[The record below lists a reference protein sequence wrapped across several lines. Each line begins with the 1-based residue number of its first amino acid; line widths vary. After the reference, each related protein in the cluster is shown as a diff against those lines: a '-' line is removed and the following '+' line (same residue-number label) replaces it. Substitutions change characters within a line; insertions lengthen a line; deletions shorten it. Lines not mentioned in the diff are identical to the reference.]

1 MRKTIIFMA
10 ILCSGVCNAQ
20 KSKKIED
27 GNNQFAFEL
36 YHQIGKESKNL
47 FFSPYSISTALA
59 MTYSGAG
66 GATATEMGKVMGF
79 LTDQTKNDE
88 AFKSLIEKIN
98 SRNNNDLK
106 IKIANRLFGEQ
117 TFKFNESF
125 LDRIEENYGAP
136 LEKVNFKD
144 KEASRKKINT
154 WVEDQ
159 TNQKIK
165 ELIKKNVLPDS
176 TKLVLVNAIYFYGDW
191 ANQFDSSFTQKK
203 KFFVT
208 SEKSIEHKMMYQ
220 KTYFSYMQ
228 NESFQAIRMPY
239 KNNQIYMEVYL
250 PLQKNGI
257 EDLEKKLNYTNYK
270 EWENS
275 FGTQEVMVTFP
286 KYKMTCDFS
295 LGDQLQEMGMKTA
308 FSDEADFF
316 EMVQK
321 KNDGLKISKVIHKAF
336 IDVSEKGTEAAAAT
350 AVIMVRIES
359 TSYHEREMPK
369 VFNADHPFIF
379 MIKDRET
386 GSILFM
392 GKVMNPAE

>member
-1 MRKTIIFMA
+1 MRKTILLIA
-10 ILCSGVCNAQ
+10 LLYSGLGKGQ
-20 KSKKIED
+20 ESEKIED

-36 YHQIGKESKNL
+36 YHHLDTENKNI

-59 MTYSGAG
+59 MTYSGANG
-66 GATATEMGKVMGF
+66 TTATEMGEVMGF
-79 LTDQTKNDE
+79 LSDRTKNDA
-88 AFKSLIEKIN
+88 AFKNLIEKIN
-98 SRNNNDLK
+98 SRNNDDLK
-106 IKIANRLFGEQ
+106 IKTANRLFGEQ

-125 LDRIEENYGAP
+125 LKRINENYGAQ
-136 LEKVNFKD
+136 LEKLNFKD

-165 ELIKKNVLPDS
+165 ELIKKDVLPDS

-191 ANQFDSSFTQKK
+191 AKQFDSSFTQIK
-203 KFFVT
+203 KFYL
-208 SEKSIEHKMMYQ
+208 SAEKSIDHKMMYQ
-220 KTYFSYMQ
+220 KSYFSYME
-228 NESFQAIRMPY
+228 NENFQAIRMPY

-250 PLQKNGI
+250 PLKKDGI
-257 EDLEKKLNYTNYK
+257 ADLEKKLKFNKYK
-270 EWENS
+270 EWVNS

-295 LGDQLQEMGMKTA
+295 LGDQLQELGMKTA

-321 KNDGLKISKVIHKAF
+321 KDDGLKISKVIHKAF

-369 VFNADHPFIF
+369 IFNADHPFVF
-379 MIKDRET
+379 LIKDSET

-392 GKVMNPAE
+392 GKVMNPGG